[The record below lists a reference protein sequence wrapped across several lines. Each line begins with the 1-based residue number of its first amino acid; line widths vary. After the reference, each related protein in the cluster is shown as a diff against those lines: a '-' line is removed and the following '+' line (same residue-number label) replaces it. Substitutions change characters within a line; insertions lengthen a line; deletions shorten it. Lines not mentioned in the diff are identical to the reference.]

1 MRKGESDYLA
11 EVRRYWIY
19 AGWNGKTGDC
29 GGKLCEKMSV
39 EKAQKVWDRVSYAA
53 RVSAGIGPRQA
64 ARFLTEEKMQK
75 ARKIADGILRVIYEN
90 A

>member
-11 EVRRYWIY
+11 GVRRYWIF
-19 AGWNGKTGDC
+19 AGWNGKTDGGD
-29 GGKLCEKMSV
+29 GKLCEKMSIQKV
-39 EKAQKVWDRVSYAA
+39 QKVWDRVSYAA

-75 ARKIADGILRVIYEN
+75 ARKIADSILRVIYEN

>member
-19 AGWNGKTGDC
+19 AGGNGKTAGD
-29 GGKLCEKMSV
+29 GKLGEKMSIR
-39 EKAQKVWDRVSYAA
+39 EAQKIWDRVSYAA

-75 ARKIADGILRVIYEN
+75 ARKIADSILRVIYEN